1 MNSDMIVF
9 NLYYTGKDGN
19 ALRFADEMERSGIAD
34 EIRKE
39 DGNLRYQYFVP
50 LGDTDTVLL
59 IDAWQDQESLDRHHS
74 SPMMKKISEMRE
86 KYDLHMKAEK
96 FIPEENMDTSLI
108 RS

>member
-1 MNSDMIVF
+1 MIVF
-9 NLYYTGKDGN
+9 TLYYTGKDGN

-59 IDAWQDQESLDRHHS
+59 IDAWQDQESLDKHHS
-74 SPMMKKISEMRE
+74 SPRMKKISEMTE

-96 FIPEENMDTSLI
+96 FIPEENIDTSFI

>member
-1 MNSDMIVF
+1 MAITVNI
-9 NLYYTGKDGN
+9 YYTGKDGN

-96 FIPEENMDTSLI
+96 FIPEENMDTSFI